1 MAGQLDKEMRNRLAP
16 FCKISWTMLTPKQW
30 GDVVGIDEQK
40 AESLKKVMQGFKD
53 RVRSGKQ
60 ADFQNIKLIELNEL
74 DEYMKI
80 FEASKVKKRTPKIKN
95 NEVLVK
101 NKNPSQKDQIGNI
114 QSQNSIIA
122 KNNRQLTLEQ
132 TNNKFISSSQNQDS
146 QLSNLS
152 QISHQT
158 PPQQI
163 QVQSNKLPEISQFND
178 SLNMYLLQQSSL
190 NLTQITNIPI
200 VKQQPQENE
209 SIQNSKVRQQIKSSL
224 QIKNNPQNPI
234 NVTQQF
240 NKQVIS
246 STFQS
251 KNLGNDSN
259 SSSSSNSL
267 ILSEDE
273 QMSEPK
279 NFNQKL
285 QEVSSLL
292 QGQLAKE
299 KKSRQ
304 KSSAKKKNQKLVD
317 YEEEKQMPLLQHQ
330 SYMNQSQSLLDP
342 IIPKPQNPMNQ
353 SQHVSK
359 NFTNFDSLL
368 IQEKTESEH
377 ELTPHKNEL
386 NQDQTMEIVI
396 DNNKIAQQNQQV
408 DANDSDY
415 INRNAHRLS
424 YNLPIEEKPLINKVK
439 PRKSAQDV
447 SNQKNEREM
456 LMRVGAIEG
465 KLKTITSL
473 ISELASEVD
482 KVKELCL
489 NK

>member
-74 DEYMKI
+74 DEHMKN

-101 NKNPSQKDQIGNI
+101 NKIPVQKDQIGNI

-178 SLNMYLLQQSSL
+178 NLSMYLLQQTL
-190 NLTQITNIPI
+190 NLPNTTLPI
-200 VKQQPQENE
+200 IKQQPQENE
-209 SIQNSKVRQQIKSSL
+209 QIQKISKVKQQIMSSL
-224 QIKNNPQNPI
+224 QIKKNPLNPNNT
-234 NVTQQF
+234 TQQF
-240 NKQVIS
+240 NKKVIS
-246 STFQS
+246 STFNS
-251 KNLGNDSN
+251 KNLDHNIN

-267 ILSEDE
+267 MPSEDE
-273 QMSEPK
+273 GMSEPK

-285 QEVSSLL
+285 QEIGSLL
-292 QGQLAKE
+292 QVQQAKE